1 MEIKDKFSEILK
13 NQRLVI
19 LPKDLIVYLFEDYS
33 EKIGLPPGPRDWMA
47 REAGKGYAQ
56 AFMDSLGG
64 EIDLGEIPELL
75 EKIYDFTGMGKVK
88 VSINGNEILLEFID
102 SPLFKSSL
110 EPKDILRPF
119 LGVVEGFLSGILG
132 KEFKGEV
139 KDKSYILKV
148 KG

>member
-1 MEIKDKFSEILK
+1 MEIKDKFSEFLK

-19 LPKDLIVYLFEDYS
+19 LPKDLIVYLFEGWA
-33 EKIGLPPGPRDWMA
+33 KFGLLSGPRDWMA
-47 REAGKGYAQ
+47 REAGKRYAQ
-56 AFMDSLGG
+56 AFMDSVGG

-75 EKIYDFTGMGKVK
+75 EKIYDFTGMGKVR
-88 VSINGNEILLEFID
+88 VSINGDEILLEFVD

-110 EPKDILRPF
+110 EPQEMLRPF

-132 KEFKGEV
+132 KEVKGEV

>member
-1 MEIKDKFSEILK
+1 LYNFSEILK
-13 NQRLVI
+13 NQRFVI
-19 LPKDLIVYLFEDYS
+19 LPKDLIVYLFEDS
-33 EKIGLPPGPRDWMA
+33 AKIGLPAGPRDWMA
-47 REAGKGYAQ
+47 REAGKRYAQ
-56 AFMDSLGG
+56 AFMDSLGR

-110 EPKDILRPF
+110 APQEMLRPF
-119 LGVVEGFLSGILG
+119 LGVVEGFLSQILG
-132 KEFKGEV
+132 KEVKGEV

>member
-1 MEIKDKFSEILK
+1 METKDKFSELLK

-19 LPKDLIVYLFEDYS
+19 LPKDLVVYLFEAAA
-33 EKIGLPPGPRDWMA
+33 KIGLLPGPRDWMA
-47 REAGKGYAQ
+47 REAGKRYAQ
-56 AFMDSLGG
+56 AFMDSVGG
-64 EIDLGEIPELL
+64 KIDPGEIPELL

-88 VSINGNEILLEFID
+88 VSINGNEILLEFLD

-110 EPKDILRPF
+110 EPKEMLRLF

-132 KEFKGEV
+132 KEVKGEV
-139 KDKSYILKV
+139 RDKSYILKV

>member
-1 MEIKDKFSEILK
+1 LYNFSELLK

-19 LPKDLIVYLFEDYS
+19 LPKDLIVYLFEDWA
-33 EKIGLPPGPRDWMA
+33 KIGLLQGPRDWMA
-47 REAGKGYAQ
+47 REAGKRYAQ
-56 AFMDSLGG
+56 DFMDSVGRK
-64 EIDLGEIPELL
+64 IDLGEIPELL

-88 VSINGNEILLEFID
+88 VSMNGDEILLEFID

-110 EPKDILRPF
+110 EPQEMLRHF

-132 KEFKGEV
+132 KEVKGEV
-139 KDKSYILKV
+139 KDRSYILKV

>member
-1 MEIKDKFSEILK
+1 MYNFSEILK

-19 LPKDLIVYLFEDYS
+19 LPKDLIVYLFEGS
-33 EKIGLPPGPRDWMA
+33 AKIGFLSGPRDWMA
-47 REAGKGYAQ
+47 RGAGKRYAQ

-64 EIDLGEIPELL
+64 EIDFRDIPELL

-88 VSINGNEILLEFID
+88 VSINGDEILLEFLH

-110 EPKDILRPF
+110 EPKEMLRPF

-132 KEFKGEV
+132 KGVKGEV
-139 KDKSYILKV
+139 RDRSYILKV

>member
-19 LPKDLIVYLFEDYS
+19 LPKDLIVYLFEDWA
-33 EKIGLPPGPRDWMA
+33 KIGLLAGPRDWMA
-47 REAGKGYAQ
+47 REAGKRYAQ
-56 AFMDSLGG
+56 AFMDSVGG
-64 EIDLGEIPELL
+64 EIDLGEIPELH

-88 VSINGNEILLEFID
+88 VSISENEILLKFID

-110 EPKDILRPF
+110 PPQEMLRPF

-132 KEFKGEV
+132 KEVKGEV
-139 KDKSYILKV
+139 RGKSYILKV

>member
-1 MEIKDKFSEILK
+1 MEIKDKFSELLK
-13 NQRLVI
+13 NQMLVI
-19 LPKDLIVYLFEDYS
+19 LTKDLIVYLFEGWA
-33 EKIGLPPGPRDWMA
+33 KFGLLSGPRDWMA
-47 REAGKGYAQ
+47 REAGKSYAQ

-88 VSINGNEILLEFID
+88 VSMNGNEILLEFID

-110 EPKDILRPF
+110 EPQEMLRPF

-132 KEFKGEV
+132 KEVKGEV
-139 KDKSYILKV
+139 RDKSYILKV

>member
-1 MEIKDKFSEILK
+1 MEIKDKFSELLK

-19 LPKDLIVYLFEDYS
+19 LPKDLIVYLFEGS
-33 EKIGLPPGPRDWMA
+33 AKIGLPPGPRDWMA
-47 REAGKGYAQ
+47 REAGKRYAQ
-56 AFMDSLGG
+56 AFMDSVGG

-75 EKIYDFTGMGKVK
+75 EKIFDFTGMGKVK
-88 VSINGNEILLEFID
+88 VSMNGNEILLEFID

-110 EPKDILRPF
+110 EPKDMLRPF
-119 LGVVEGFLSGILG
+119 LGVVEGFLSEILR
-132 KEFKGEV
+132 KEVKGEV

>member
-1 MEIKDKFSEILK
+1 MEIKDKFSELLK

-19 LPKDLIVYLFEDYS
+19 LPKDLIVYLFEDWA
-33 EKIGLPPGPRDWMA
+33 KIGFLPGPRDWMA
-47 REAGKGYAQ
+47 REAGKRYAQ
-56 AFMDSLGG
+56 AFMDSLGR

-88 VSINGNEILLEFID
+88 VSMNGDEILLEFIY

-110 EPKDILRPF
+110 EPQEMLRPF

-132 KEFKGEV
+132 KEVKGEV
-139 KDKSYILKV
+139 KDRSYILKV

>member
-1 MEIKDKFSEILK
+1 MYNFSELLK
-13 NQRLVI
+13 NQKLVI
-19 LPKDLIVYLFEDYS
+19 LPKDLIVYLFENA
-33 EKIGLPPGPRDWMA
+33 EKVGFPLGPRDWMA
-47 REAGKGYAQ
+47 REAGKRYAQ
-56 AFMDSLGG
+56 AFLDSLGG

-88 VSINGNEILLEFID
+88 VSMNKDEILLEFID

-110 EPKDILRPF
+110 EPQEMLRLF

-132 KEFKGEV
+132 KEVKGEV
-139 KDKSYILKV
+139 RDKSYILKV

>member
-1 MEIKDKFSEILK
+1 MEIKDKFSELLK

-19 LPKDLIVYLFEDYS
+19 LPKDLIVYLFEAAA
-33 EKIGLPPGPRDWMA
+33 KIGFPPGPRDWMA
-47 REAGKGYAQ
+47 REAGKRYAQ
-56 AFMDSLGG
+56 AFMDSVGG
-64 EIDLGEIPELL
+64 KIDPGEIPELL

-110 EPKDILRPF
+110 EPQKILRPF
-119 LGVVEGFLSGILG
+119 LGVVEGFLSQILG
-132 KEFKGEV
+132 KEVKGEV
-139 KDKSYILKV
+139 RDKSYILKV

>member
-1 MEIKDKFSEILK
+1 MEMKDKFSEILK

-19 LPKDLIVYLFEDYS
+19 LPKDLIVYLFENAA
-33 EKIGLPPGPRDWMA
+33 KIGLPPGPRDWMA
-47 REAGKGYAQ
+47 REAGKRYAQ
-56 AFMDSLGG
+56 AFMDSVGG

-88 VSINGNEILLEFID
+88 VSMNGNEILLEFID

-110 EPKDILRPF
+110 PPQEILRPF
-119 LGVVEGFLSGILG
+119 LGVVEGFLSVILG
-132 KEFKGEV
+132 KEVKGEV
-139 KDKSYILKV
+139 KDRSYILKV

>member
-1 MEIKDKFSEILK
+1 MEIKDKFSEFLK

-19 LPKDLIVYLFEDYS
+19 LPKDLIVYLFEGWA
-33 EKIGLPPGPRDWMA
+33 KFGLLSGPRDWMA
-47 REAGKGYAQ
+47 REAGKRYAQ
-56 AFMDSLGG
+56 AFMDSVGG

-88 VSINGNEILLEFID
+88 VSINGDEILLEFVD

-110 EPKDILRPF
+110 EPQEMLRPF

-132 KEFKGEV
+132 KEVKGEV

>member
-1 MEIKDKFSEILK
+1 MEIKDKFSELLK
-13 NQRLVI
+13 NQKLVI
-19 LPKDLIVYLFEDYS
+19 LPKDLIVYLFEDAV
-33 EKIGLPPGPRDWMA
+33 KIGFLSGPRDWMA
-47 REAGKGYAQ
+47 REAGKRYAQ
-56 AFMDSLGG
+56 AFMDSVGG

-88 VSINGNEILLEFID
+88 VSINGNEILLEFLH

-110 EPKDILRPF
+110 EPQEMLRLF

-132 KEFKGEV
+132 KEVKGEV
-139 KDKSYILKV
+139 RDRSYILKV

>member
-1 MEIKDKFSEILK
+1 METKDKFSELLK

-19 LPKDLIVYLFEDYS
+19 LPKDLVVYLFEAAA
-33 EKIGLPPGPRDWMA
+33 KIGLPPGPRDWMA
-47 REAGKGYAQ
+47 REAGKSYAQ
-56 AFMDSLGG
+56 AFMDSVGG
-64 EIDLGEIPELL
+64 EIDPGEIPELL

-88 VSINGNEILLEFID
+88 VSMNGNEILLEFID

-110 EPKDILRPF
+110 EPEKILRPF

-132 KEFKGEV
+132 KEVKGEV
-139 KDKSYILKV
+139 RDKSYILKV

>member
-1 MEIKDKFSEILK
+1 METKDKFSEILK

-19 LPKDLIVYLFEDYS
+19 LPKDLIVYLFEDS

-47 REAGKGYAQ
+47 REAGKRYAQ
-56 AFMDSLGG
+56 AFMDSVGG

-88 VSINGNEILLEFID
+88 VSINGNEILLEFLD

-110 EPKDILRPF
+110 EPEKMLSPF

-132 KEFKGEV
+132 KEVKGEV
-139 KDKSYILKV
+139 RDKSYILKV

>member
-1 MEIKDKFSEILK
+1 MEIKDKFSELLK
-13 NQRLVI
+13 NQKLVI
-19 LPKDLIVYLFEDYS
+19 LPKDLIVYLFEGWA
-33 EKIGLPPGPRDWMA
+33 KFGLLSGPRDWMA
-47 REAGKGYAQ
+47 REAGKRYAQ
-56 AFMDSLGG
+56 AFLDSLGG

-88 VSINGNEILLEFID
+88 VSINGNEILLEFLH

-110 EPKDILRPF
+110 EPQEMLRPF
-119 LGVVEGFLSGILG
+119 LSVVEGFLSVILG
-132 KEFKGEV
+132 KEVKGEV

>member
-1 MEIKDKFSEILK
+1 METKDKFSEILK

-19 LPKDLIVYLFEDYS
+19 LPKDLIVYLFEDS

-47 REAGKGYAQ
+47 REAGKRYAQ
-56 AFMDSLGG
+56 AFMDSVGG
-64 EIDLGEIPELL
+64 KIDPGEIPELL

-110 EPKDILRPF
+110 EPEKMLRLF

-132 KEFKGEV
+132 KEVKGEV
-139 KDKSYILKV
+139 RDKSYILKV

>member
-1 MEIKDKFSEILK
+1 MEIKDKFSELLK
-13 NQRLVI
+13 NQKLVI
-19 LPKDLIVYLFEDYS
+19 LPKDLIVYLFEDS
-33 EKIGLPPGPRDWMA
+33 AKIGLPPGPRDWMA
-47 REAGKGYAQ
+47 REAGKRYAQ
-56 AFMDSLGG
+56 AFMDSLGR

-88 VSINGNEILLEFID
+88 VSMNKDEILLEFID

-110 EPKDILRPF
+110 EPKEILRPF

-132 KEFKGEV
+132 KEVKGEV
-139 KDKSYILKV
+139 KDRSYILKV

>member
-1 MEIKDKFSEILK
+1 MEVKDKFSEILK

-19 LPKDLIVYLFEDYS
+19 LPKDLIVYLFENAA
-33 EKIGLPPGPRDWMA
+33 KIGLPPGPRDWMA
-47 REAGKGYAQ
+47 REAGKRYAQ

-64 EIDLGEIPELL
+64 KIDLGEIPELL

-88 VSINGNEILLEFID
+88 VSINGDEILVEFID

-119 LGVVEGFLSGILG
+119 VGVVEGFLSGILG
-132 KEFKGEV
+132 KEVKGEV
-139 KDKSYILKV
+139 RDKSYILKV

>member
-1 MEIKDKFSEILK
+1 METKDKFSEILK

-19 LPKDLIVYLFEDYS
+19 LPKDLIVYLFEDS

-47 REAGKGYAQ
+47 REAGKRYAQ
-56 AFMDSLGG
+56 AFMDSVGG

-88 VSINGNEILLEFID
+88 VSINGDEILLEFLD

-110 EPKDILRPF
+110 EPEKMLRLF

-132 KEFKGEV
+132 KEVKGEV
-139 KDKSYILKV
+139 RDKSYILKV

>member
-1 MEIKDKFSEILK
+1 MEIKDKFSEFLK

-19 LPKDLIVYLFEDYS
+19 LPKDLIVYLFEGWA
-33 EKIGLPPGPRDWMA
+33 KFGLLSGPRDWMA
-47 REAGKGYAQ
+47 REAGKRYAQ
-56 AFMDSLGG
+56 AFMDSVGG

-88 VSINGNEILLEFID
+88 VSINGDEILLEFID

-110 EPKDILRPF
+110 EPQEMLRPF

-132 KEFKGEV
+132 KEVKGEV

>member
-1 MEIKDKFSEILK
+1 MEIKDKFSDLLK

-19 LPKDLIVYLFEDYS
+19 LPKDLIVYLFEDTV
-33 EKIGLPPGPRDWMA
+33 KIGFLAGPRDWMA
-47 REAGKGYAQ
+47 REAGKSYAQ
-56 AFMDSLGG
+56 AFMDSVGG

-110 EPKDILRPF
+110 EPKEILRPF
-119 LGVVEGFLSGILG
+119 LGVVEGFLSQILG
-132 KEFKGEV
+132 KEVKGEV
-139 KDKSYILKV
+139 KDRSYILKV

>member
-1 MEIKDKFSEILK
+1 MYNFSELLK
-13 NQRLVI
+13 NQKLVI
-19 LPKDLIVYLFEDYS
+19 LPKDLIVYLFEGS
-33 EKIGLPPGPRDWMA
+33 VKIGLLPGPRDWMA
-47 REAGKGYAQ
+47 REAGKRYAQ
-56 AFMDSLGG
+56 AFMDSLGR

-110 EPKDILRPF
+110 EPKDILRLF

-132 KEFKGEV
+132 KEVKGEV
-139 KDKSYILKV
+139 RDKSYILKV

>member
-1 MEIKDKFSEILK
+1 MEIKDKFSELLK

-19 LPKDLIVYLFEDYS
+19 LPKDLIVYLFEGS
-33 EKIGLPPGPRDWMA
+33 VKIGFLSGPRDWMA
-47 REAGKGYAQ
+47 REAGKRYAQ
-56 AFMDSLGG
+56 AFMDSVGG

-88 VSINGNEILLEFID
+88 VSINGNEILLEFLH

-110 EPKDILRPF
+110 EPKEILRPF
-119 LGVVEGFLSGILG
+119 LGVVEGFLSQILG
-132 KEFKGEV
+132 KEVKGEV
-139 KDKSYILKV
+139 RDKSYILKV

>member
-1 MEIKDKFSEILK
+1 METKDKFSELLK

-19 LPKDLIVYLFEDYS
+19 LPKDLIVYLFEDAG
-33 EKIGLPPGPRDWMA
+33 KIGLPAGPRDWMA
-47 REAGKGYAQ
+47 REAGKRYAQ

-64 EIDLGEIPELL
+64 KIDLGEIPELL

-88 VSINGNEILLEFID
+88 VSMNGNEILLEFLH

-110 EPKDILRPF
+110 EPQEMLRLF

-132 KEFKGEV
+132 KEVKGEV
-139 KDKSYILKV
+139 RDRYYILKV
-148 KG
+148 MG

>member
-1 MEIKDKFSEILK
+1 MEMKDKFSELLK

-19 LPKDLIVYLFEDYS
+19 LPKDLIVYLFENS
-33 EKIGLPPGPRDWMA
+33 AKIGFSSGPRDWMA
-47 REAGKGYAQ
+47 REAGKRYAQ

-64 EIDLGEIPELL
+64 KIDLEEIPELL

-88 VSINGNEILLEFID
+88 VSMNGDEILLEFID

-110 EPKDILRPF
+110 EPQEMLRLF

-132 KEFKGEV
+132 KEVKGEV

>member
-1 MEIKDKFSEILK
+1 LYNFSEILK

-19 LPKDLIVYLFEDYS
+19 LPKDLIVYLFECWA
-33 EKIGLPPGPRDWMA
+33 KFGLLSGPRDWMA
-47 REAGKGYAQ
+47 REAGKRYAQ
-56 AFMDSLGG
+56 AFLDSLGG

-88 VSINGNEILLEFID
+88 VFINGDEILVEFID

-110 EPKDILRPF
+110 EPQEMLRIF

-132 KEFKGEV
+132 KEVKGEV

>member
-1 MEIKDKFSEILK
+1 MEIKDKFSELLK

-19 LPKDLIVYLFEDYS
+19 LPKDLIVYLFEDTV
-33 EKIGLPPGPRDWMA
+33 KIGLPPGPTDWMA
-47 REAGKGYAQ
+47 REAGKRYAQ
-56 AFMDSLGG
+56 AFMDSVGG
-64 EIDLGEIPELL
+64 EIDLGEIPELI

-88 VSINGNEILLEFID
+88 VSINGNEILLDFLH

-110 EPKDILRPF
+110 EPKEILRPF

-132 KEFKGEV
+132 KEVKGEV
-139 KDKSYILKV
+139 RDRSYILKV